1 MDVITPATWL
11 RNGKKKKSMYWC
23 TRIGDTEQGG
33 KRKMAKIASELKRAL
48 TKANG

>member
-1 MDVITPATWL
+1 MAQKWK
-11 RNGKKKKSMYWC
+11 KKKKSMYWC

-33 KRKMAKIASELKRAL
+33 KRKMAKITSELKRAL